1 MSVRLTKIYTKT
13 GDDGTTGLVNGQRV
27 RKDDTRVDAY
37 GTVDESNSV
46 IGLAILS
53 ADHTSVE
60 MTHMGD
66 KTPRA
71 QRAAAIS
78 AILSHIQHDLFD
90 LGADLATPRVETEDP
105 RLALRILPTQTAQL
119 ESWIDKYNEP
129 LAPLNSFVVP
139 GGTQLSAHLH
149 VARTVVRRA
158 ERLAVTLQ
166 MQDGP
171 GTNPEAVRYLNRLSD
186 LLFVLCRVANDNGK
200 RDVLWVPGKNRVP
213 KQ

>member
-60 MTHMGD
+60 MTHVGD

-90 LGADLATPRVETEDP
+90 LGADLAD
-105 RLALRILPTQTAQL
+105 
-119 ESWIDKYNEP
+119 P
-129 LAPLNSFVVP
+129 LADDTCTS
-139 GGTQLSAHLH
+139 
-149 VARTVVRRA
+149 R
-158 ERLAVTLQ
+158 
-166 MQDGP
+166 
-171 GTNPEAVRYLNRLSD
+171 
-186 LLFVLCRVANDNGK
+186 
-200 RDVLWVPGKNRVP
+200 
-213 KQ
+213 KQR